1 MKEGSVMEMCL
12 LAEERFKKQLLEF
25 IEDREEPFDVEFL
38 VRRCLQPVSEIK
50 IHDALCELVEE
61 GRIIRLDDRHYMSTR
76 VLMKRW
82 LKQKIRKIGGNVS
95 FDGLELP
102 RNLIDQVMRLL
113 KEKPGLG
120 YVDAEDFIRDAI
132 RRSLRHLH

>member
-1 MKEGSVMEMCL
+1 MEMCL
-12 LAEERFKKQLLEF
+12 LAEEQFKKQLLEF

-38 VRRCLQPVSEIK
+38 VRRCLQPVSVIK
-50 IHDALCELVEE
+50 VHDALCELGEE

>member
-1 MKEGSVMEMCL
+1 
-12 LAEERFKKQLLEF
+12 
-25 IEDREEPFDVEFL
+25 
-38 VRRCLQPVSEIK
+38 
-50 IHDALCELVEE
+50 
-61 GRIIRLDDRHYMSTR
+61 MSTR